1 MKVEVSTKEFMSLIS
16 EGKMVSIKTKV
27 AGMILA
33 TVDSEEIQE
42 AIEKRVTRKAEE
54 RMEKILG
61 EAVRNQAGWNRNQ
74 ILGWGADIIRDEFK
88 NQMSGVSFEQI
99 LRGIVAEETQKQL
112 DNGIQDMIKT
122 EVRQLIKEDLMETYT
137 SYIKHVDFR
146 ELVQHEVKRR
156 FNQVLT

>member
-1 MKVEVSTKEFMSLIS
+1 MKVEVSTKEFMSLINKS
-16 EGKMVSIKTKV
+16 EMANIKAKV

-33 TVDSEEIQE
+33 TVDSEEIQD

-74 ILGWGADIIRDEFK
+74 ILGWGADIIRDEFEK
-88 NQMSGVSFEQI
+88 QMSGVSFEQI
-99 LRGIVAEETQKQL
+99 LRGIVAEETKRQL

-122 EVRQLIKEDLMETYT
+122 EVRHLIKEDLLETYT

-156 FNQVLT
+156 FNKVLT